1 MNFERFYCNKESFRR
16 VQSIVQ
22 RDVLVR
28 EYCDPHF
35 FMINYVDVFYRTMNG
50 NPRLLIVIF
59 AVILAFVWMMNRVV
73 ASKGLGQPMLK
84 FKKDKNLTNIA
95 LSTFVIPIVYQ
106 ICYLFSTDYI
116 MGDSEDNFL
125 FTAMMLGYA
134 LLQMTV
140 CVGLVVLL
148 TDYKFEL
155 PRAPIR
161 TDLISIS
168 AAILIIGIFG
178 TLRFVNWVF
187 PMLMTLVYA
196 INLFFKYRQNQ
207 AQLKSK
213 KAAQKFTS
221 QTEQEVLAV
230 LNAERDLGFL
240 NEEQAKRLQ
249 KLEPTKAL
257 DRRPTIKAQVILV
270 QALNRWDEV
279 ANELINVETN
289 TLLNLAYLPV
299 NLFMM
304 LAIPY
309 PSNPLKKTF
318 YRLVLVMVSA
328 FWFFTATFSEYL
340 SITASAIFSLA
351 FVFFY
356 AASEM
361 IPGMEATS
369 NLFLDVVCVFGSITV
384 LRYWDMI
391 VADIFEFF
399 WFYFEIVRVVH
410 YSILLVINLVLV
422 DVFVQLYIGIQRNK
436 PKVSV
441 LTSYATTSFSTTIY
455 LAIFSI
461 LTLIDGRDKFVLFSE
476 RVGTV
481 LTYVIH
487 PHSRKYF
494 KFLFIL
500 LLLTVMVTLL
510 MLEKNKYTFNKRMA
524 KVLFGIIGI
533 FVGISVVYGFT
544 I

>member
-1 MNFERFYCNKESFRR
+1 MNFERFYCSKASFKN
-16 VQSIVQ
+16 VQSVVQ

-35 FMINYVDVFYRTMNG
+35 FIVNYVDVFYRIMNG

-59 AVILAFVWMMNRVV
+59 AVVLSCVWMMNRVV
-73 ASKGLGQPMLK
+73 AWKGLGQPILK
-84 FKKDKNLTNIA
+84 FKKDRKLTSIA

-106 ICYLFSTDYI
+106 VCYLFNTDYS

-125 FTAMMLGYA
+125 FIAMMLGYA

-140 CVGLVVLL
+140 CIGLVVLM

-155 PRAPIR
+155 PKAPIR
-161 TDLISIS
+161 TDLISIIL
-168 AAILIIGIFG
+168 AILIIGVFG
-178 TLRFVNWVF
+178 TLRFINWVF
-187 PMLMTLVYA
+187 PVLMTLIYLG
-196 INLFFKYRQNQ
+196 NLFFKYRQNQ
-207 AQLKSK
+207 AQIKSK
-213 KAAQKFTS
+213 EEAQKFAM

-230 LNAERDLGFL
+230 LKAERDLGFL

-249 KLEPTKAL
+249 KLEPTKSL
-257 DRRPTIKAQVILV
+257 ERKPTTKIQPTILQETKL
-270 QALNRWDEV
+270 WDQIS
-279 ANELINVETN
+279 NELIDPEAN
-289 TLLNLAYLPV
+289 TLINLSYLPV

-304 LAIPY
+304 LVIPY

-318 YRLVLVMVSA
+318 YRLILVAISA
-328 FWFFTATFSEYL
+328 FWFFTVTFSEYL
-340 SITASAIFSLA
+340 SITAAAIFSLA

-361 IPGMEATS
+361 IPGMEEAS
-369 NLFLDVVCVFGSITV
+369 NLFMDAVCVFGSITV

-391 VADIFEFF
+391 VADIFEFL

-410 YSILLVINLVLV
+410 YSILLVINLILV
-422 DVFVQLYIGIQRNK
+422 DVFVQIYIAVQGKK

-441 LTSYATTSFSTTIY
+441 LTSYATTTFSTTIY
-455 LAIFSI
+455 LAVFTT
-461 LTLIDGRDKFVLFSE
+461 LTMIDGRDKFVLFSE

-487 PHSRKYF
+487 PRSRKYF

-510 MLEKNKYTFNKRMA
+510 MLEKNYYTFNKRMA
-524 KVLFGIIGI
+524 RVLFGIIGI